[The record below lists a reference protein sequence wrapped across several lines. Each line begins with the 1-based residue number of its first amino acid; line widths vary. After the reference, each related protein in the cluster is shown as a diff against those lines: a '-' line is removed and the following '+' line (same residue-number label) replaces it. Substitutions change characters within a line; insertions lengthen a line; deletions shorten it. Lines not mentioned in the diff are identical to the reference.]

1 MTANVARAPAAAD
14 PILPGATIGILGSGQ
29 LGRMLAGAAAAL
41 GYRVQVYANESG
53 SPAGQVAARE
63 VVGSYDD
70 AGAIGAF
77 AAGVDLL
84 TFEFENLSSA
94 AVAAAAGHTVVR
106 PGANVLATAQNR
118 RTRKSS
124 SSATRGFRSRRGVR
138 CRLRRAP
145 CAPPPLPP
153 TIRWRRQIGYPAIVK
168 TAGFGYDGKG
178 QRRVRDA
185 AELAAACRAAAGAPL
200 IVERVVPFE
209 RELSVIGA
217 RSATGEYRDFG
228 PFENVHARHIL
239 DLSSAPVAG
248 DPAVLRRARELA
260 RALVEQLQVVGL
272 LCVELFEVGGDLL
285 VNEIAPR
292 PHNSGH
298 LTLDACATSQFE
310 QHIRAVCGLPLGD
323 PVQHTPA
330 AMANLLGDLW
340 PAAAAR
346 AAAGAGAPPWHQ
358 ALAVPGVKLYLY
370 GKREA
375 RPDARWATSPPS
387 PPAPPRRPG
396 RPPPPALCSASGP
409 TRPDGVWAA
418 PRTAD
423 EIGSNGGRNRFW
435 GEYCYA
441 NSCAARYGRSGGR
454 AVAAGVRAGVEYR
467 CVRGAER
474 RRGHGGGGERRRGRG
489 GGR

>member
-1 MTANVARAPAAAD
+1 MTANVARACAAAD

-77 AAGVDLL
+77 AADVDLL

-94 AVAAAAGHTVVR
+94 AVAAAARHSVVR
-106 PGANVLATAQNR
+106 PGAKVLATAQNR
-118 RTRKSS
+118 RAEKEFLSD
-124 SSATRGFRSRRGVR
+124 AGFPVAAWR
-138 CRLRRAP
+138 
-145 CAPPPLPP
+145 PLPAAP
-153 TIRWRRQIGYPAIVK
+153 SGLRAAGTPADDPVAAEIGYPAIVK

-340 PAAAAR
+340 PAAAAG
-346 AAAGAGAPPWHQ
+346 AVAGAGAPPWHQ
-358 ALAVPGVKLYLY
+358 ALAVPGVKLHLY

-375 RPDARWATSPPS
+375 RP
-387 PPAPPRRPG
+387 G
-396 RPPPPALCSASGP
+396 RKMGHLTALAASA
-409 TRPDGVWAA
+409 A
-418 PRTAD
+418 
-423 EIGSNGGRNRFW
+423 E
-435 GEYCYA
+435 
-441 NSCAARYGRSGGR
+441 AARQ
-454 AVAAGVRAGVEYR
+454 AAAARTLLG
-467 CVRGAER
+467 
-474 RRGHGGGGERRRGRG
+474 
-489 GGR
+489 

>member
-1 MTANVARAPAAAD
+1 MRASAVQSHSAAA

-53 SPAGQVAARE
+53 SPAGQVAERE

-70 AGAIGAF
+70 ADAIGAF
-77 AAGVDLL
+77 AASVDLL
-84 TFEFENLSSA
+84 TFEFENLSST
-94 AVAAAAGHTVVR
+94 AVAAAARHTVVR
-106 PGANVLATAQNR
+106 PGAGVLATAQSR
-118 RTRKSS
+118 RTEKQFLGG
-124 SSATRGFRSRRGVR
+124 AGFPVAAW
-138 CRLRRAP
+138 L
-145 CAPPPLPP
+145 PLPAAP
-153 TIRWRRQIGYPAIVK
+153 SAAPANGIPAASTPAADPVAAEVGYPAIVK

-185 AELAAACRAAAGAPL
+185 AELAAACHAAAGEPL
-200 IVERVVPFE
+200 IVERLVPFD

-217 RSATGEYRDFG
+217 RSASGEYRDFG

-239 DLSSAPVAG
+239 DLSRAPVAG
-248 DPAVLRRARELA
+248 DPALLRRARELVRTLA
-260 RALVEQLQVVGL
+260 EQLRVVGL

-310 QHIRAVCGLPLGD
+310 QHVRAVCGLPLGD

-340 PAAAAR
+340 PAAG
-346 AAAGAGAPPWHQ
+346 AGAAAPPWHE
-358 ALAVPGVKLYLY
+358 ALAIPNVKLHLY

-375 RPDARWATSPPS
+375 RP
-387 PPAPPRRPG
+387 G
-396 RPPPPALCSASGP
+396 RKMGHLTALAASAAE
-409 TRPDGVWAA
+409 AA
-418 PRTAD
+418 GQA
-423 EIGSNGGRNRFW
+423 
-435 GEYCYA
+435 A
-441 NSCAARYGRSGGR
+441 AAR
-454 AVAAGVRAGVEYR
+454 ALLVQK
-467 CVRGAER
+467 
-474 RRGHGGGGERRRGRG
+474 
-489 GGR
+489 

>member
-1 MTANVARAPAAAD
+1 MSANTVQSRCAAA

-53 SPAGQVAARE
+53 SPAGQVAERE

-70 AGAIGAF
+70 ADAIGAF
-77 AAGVDLL
+77 AAAVDLL

-94 AVAAAAGHTVVR
+94 AVAAAARHTVVR
-106 PGANVLATAQNR
+106 PGASVLATAQNR
-118 RTRKSS
+118 RAEKQYLSD
-124 SSATRGFRSRRGVR
+124 AGFPVAAWR
-138 CRLRRAP
+138 
-145 CAPPPLPP
+145 PLPAAP
-153 TIRWRRQIGYPAIVK
+153 SAVRGAADPVAGEIGYPAIVK

-185 AELAAACRAAAGAPL
+185 AELAAAGRAAAGEPL

-217 RSATGEYRDFG
+217 RSARGEYRDFG

-239 DLSSAPVAG
+239 DLSSAPVTG
-248 DPAVLRRARELA
+248 DPAVPRRARELV

-340 PAAAAR
+340 PAASAG

-358 ALAVPGVKLYLY
+358 VLAVPGVKLHLY

-375 RPDARWATSPPS
+375 RP
-387 PPAPPRRPG
+387 G
-396 RPPPPALCSASGP
+396 RKMGHLTVLAASA
-409 TRPDGVWAA
+409 A
-418 PRTAD
+418 
-423 EIGSNGGRNRFW
+423 E
-435 GEYCYA
+435 
-441 NSCAARYGRSGGR
+441 AARQAAAAR
-454 AVAAGVRAGVEYR
+454 ALLG
-467 CVRGAER
+467 
-474 RRGHGGGGERRRGRG
+474 
-489 GGR
+489 